1 MALWKTK
8 ATTAITTV
16 TSSNALD
23 VSQMK
28 DLVAEV
34 KGITTG
40 TVQVKVSED
49 GTNWTQVGSN
59 LTANGRP
66 DAAIPRCRYIKL
78 EATVATSISAVL
90 TVSGEQVPVAA
101 PYYGSST

>member
-1 MALWKTK
+1 MSRWVSK
-8 ATTAITTV
+8 ATTAITTT
-16 TSSNALD
+16 TSSNVLD
-23 VSQMK
+23 VSQMTN
-28 DLVAEV
+28 LVAEV

-49 GTNWTQVGSN
+49 GTNFTQVGSN

-78 EATVATSISAVL
+78 QATVSTTIAAVL
-90 TVSGEQVPVAA
+90 TVSGEQTALQR
-101 PYYGSST
+101 STFG